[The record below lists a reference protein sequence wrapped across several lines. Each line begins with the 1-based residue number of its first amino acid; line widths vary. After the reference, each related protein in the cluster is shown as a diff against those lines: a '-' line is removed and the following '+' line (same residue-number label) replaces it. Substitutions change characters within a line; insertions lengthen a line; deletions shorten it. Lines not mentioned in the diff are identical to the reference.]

1 MKKYIII
8 LAAAVLGLVFSCND
22 KLDLTTD
29 GRISRGEIFQDRYK
43 IMGWLNGCYNYCPGV
58 SLTRAGYTDE
68 THHSD
73 AGTSNGQNY
82 YNFYQGSTSS
92 SNWYGPDNPWESL
105 FQGIRKCNIFIT
117 GMQVNTL
124 PGNVTQKDKE
134 QWMGE
139 AYTMRALYYWQLVKR
154 YGGVPIIKEELG
166 VDHDLSSDRRATF
179 NECVEFIIE
188 DCRAALES
196 PANSFPWTADQGDNN
211 VTRGMAYAIMSEA
224 VLYAASPK
232 WSDGTFSWEDAAKIT
247 GEAVD
252 ACMNEGGY
260 VLYKTAPAAD
270 VAQNAYAY
278 FHILLS
284 DASRSTDKETIY
296 GYGGRQS
303 VWRDAGLPSND
314 RMSTAGPCPTQEQVD
329 AYEFVAPDGESYPVL
344 DLNTPYIGGDHTKPN
359 YNQQAL
365 AAGYDPQDPYAS
377 LDPRFYASIYYN
389 GAQRNLD
396 GTGNR
401 VETFVGGREGL
412 TLNIDRTHTR
422 TGYYMRK
429 FNNWKSSHDNSADG
443 AVRVFRLAELLLNHA
458 EASNEAYGPDQ
469 NPDNRMTA
477 LEAINEV
484 RSRAGMPLL
493 DIASQDEFRLRCRNE
508 RRVELAFEEHRYWD
522 VRRWGILGETDRTVT
537 GMRIT
542 KEGNRFTYTRFKVG
556 DRACGADKFNLYPLP
571 QSEVNKANNNTGV
584 QWQNPGWEQ

>member
-1 MKKYIII
+1 MKKLMVLL
-8 LAAAVLGLVFSCND
+8 LALAMLFTLSACKGSGNNGGNENDVSQNEVQQPEDSETNDTEDEAVKPEVPDEEDQDTAD
-22 KLDLTTD
+22 KEENETDDAKDEETTD
-29 GRISRGEIFQDRYK
+29 GADENDAEEDK
-43 IMGWLNGCYNYCPGV
+43 KEV
-58 SLTRAGYTDE
+58 RAS
-68 THHSD
+68 HSD
-73 AGTSNGQNY
+73 VTLKAAGKTVVYFGLILLLVMVFSGLQV
-82 YNFYQGSTSS
+82 SRAKLL
-92 SNWYGPDNPWESL
+92 DL
-105 FQGIRKCNIFIT
+105 
-117 GMQVNTL
+117 MQSGRRN
-124 PGNVTQKDKE
+124 
-134 QWMGE
+134 
-139 AYTMRALYYWQLVKR
+139 
-154 YGGVPIIKEELG
+154 EELRLRPLWVSVVQFAAG
-166 VDHDLSSDRRATF
+166 VVCLLIAYAILLIF
-179 NECVEFIIE
+179 
-188 DCRAALES
+188 
-196 PANSFPWTADQGDNN
+196 
-211 VTRGMAYAIMSEA
+211 GMAYAIMSEA

-365 AAGYDPQDPYAS
+365 AAGYDPQAPYAS